1 MSPIILW
8 SLAGRPICG
17 RRIIT
22 ISTLNLSQSD
32 IAAYDGT
39 PVRLVYDHE
48 ADILEI
54 FFGTNEPATGIELTD
69 HIMLRLNLQTKRAVS
84 LLLLDFSILTERTE
98 YGPRS
103 YPLTTLHELPEEVR
117 AVVLQV
123 VTSMPVKQFLKVS
136 HFQASPTESVPL
148 TYVEA
153 QPSVPVA

>member
-1 MSPIILW
+1 MH
-8 SLAGRPICG
+8 
-17 RRIIT
+17 
-22 ISTLNLSQSD
+22 TLNLSQSD
-32 IAAYDGT
+32 ITTYDGT
-39 PVRLVYDHE
+39 PVRLVYDSE

-54 FFGTNEPATGIELTD
+54 FFGTNEPATGIEITE
-69 HIMLRLNLQTKRAVS
+69 HIVLRLNLQTKRAVS

-123 VTSMPVKQFLKVS
+123 VTSMPVQQFLKVS

-153 QPSVPVA
+153 PPSVPAG

>member
-1 MSPIILW
+1 M
-8 SLAGRPICG
+8 
-17 RRIIT
+17 
-22 ISTLNLSQSD
+22 STLNLSQRD
-32 IAAYDGT
+32 ITAYDGT
-39 PVRLVYDHE
+39 PVRLVYDHA

-69 HIMLRLNLQTKRAVS
+69 HIILRLHLQTKRAVS

>member
-1 MSPIILW
+1 MS
-8 SLAGRPICG
+8 A
-17 RRIIT
+17 
-22 ISTLNLSQSD
+22 LNLSQRD
-32 IAAYDGT
+32 ITAYDGT
-39 PVRLVYDHE
+39 PVRLVYDQE

-69 HIMLRLNLQTKRAVS
+69 HSVLRLNQQTKRAVS
-84 LLLLDFSILTERTE
+84 LLLLDFAILTERTE

-103 YPLTTLHELPEEVR
+103 YPLTTLHELPDEVR

-123 VTSMPVKQFLKVS
+123 VTSMPVQQFLEVS

-153 QPSVPVA
+153 QPAVPVA

>member
-1 MSPIILW
+1 M
-8 SLAGRPICG
+8 
-17 RRIIT
+17 
-22 ISTLNLSQSD
+22 STLNLSQSD
-32 IAAYDGT
+32 ITAHDGT
-39 PVRLVYDHE
+39 PVRLVYDPE
-48 ADILEI
+48 ADMLAI
-54 FFGTNEPATGIELTD
+54 FFGTDEPATGIELTD
-69 HIMLRLNLQTKRAVS
+69 HIVLRLNLQTRRAVS

-103 YPLTTLHELPEEVR
+103 YPLTTLHTFPAEVR

-136 HFQASPTESVPL
+136 HLQVSPTESVPL

>member
-1 MSPIILW
+1 MS
-8 SLAGRPICG
+8 A
-17 RRIIT
+17 
-22 ISTLNLSQSD
+22 LNLSQRD
-32 IAAYDGT
+32 ITAYDGT
-39 PVRLVYDHE
+39 PVRLVYDQE

-69 HIMLRLNLQTKRAVS
+69 HIVLRLNQQTKRAVS

-103 YPLTTLHELPEEVR
+103 YPLTNLHDLPEDCR
-117 AVVLQV
+117 ALVLQL
-123 VTSMPVKQFLKVS
+123 VTSMPVRQFLKVS

-153 QPSVPVA
+153 QPMGVARG